1 MLKSTGAMGAA
12 TLLSRILGMARETIY
27 AHFMGAG
34 MVAGAF
40 KLALMVPN
48 LFRRL
53 LGEGALTA
61 AFIPIFKDKERNEG
75 DEAMWRAANAVIS
88 GLLVAA
94 GAITVLVVVGVSLV
108 LRGPWLWLDEETRL
122 MLELTRVMF
131 PYMGL
136 ACLAGIL
143 MGMLNARGHFFVPA
157 MGSAVMN
164 VVMIGTVLFIA
175 PRVEGPLEKQIFVV
189 AIGVVIAGLAQAI
202 YQMPA
207 LRREG
212 FKLEWV
218 NPRGN
223 PVVRQVI
230 AKMIPGMMGVAA
242 FQLNVVITQSMAWG
256 TSPDIVASYDYAVR
270 LMEFPQGI
278 FGVSLATYM
287 LPTLAGLAADKKFGE
302 FRQTYAEGMGYLIF
316 VNLLATILLVVLA
329 EPMIR
334 LLFQYGEFNAMATER
349 AGWALMC
356 LAPGLIL
363 FSLVNVTAR
372 AFYALGDTST
382 PMKISSVCLGLNIVF
397 AAFLIPTFREGG
409 MGMANSMSACF
420 NIYLLLYA
428 LRRKIKTLEL
438 APVRGLLGRMLG
450 AGLIAAEVAWIS
462 NYYWEQWF
470 GHANVATRAGA
481 VFVPIALATAA
492 YLGLL
497 AWLKVPQVQE
507 ALGAIRN
514 RVRRRKDEVDS
525 EES

>member
-12 TLLSRILGMARETIY
+12 TLFSRILGMARETIY

-34 MVAGAF
+34 IVAGAF
-40 KLALMVPN
+40 KLALLVPN

-88 GLLVAA
+88 GLAVAA
-94 GAITVLVVVGVSLV
+94 GAITVVVILCVTIV
-108 LRGPWLWLDEETRL
+108 LRAPRIALDEETRL
-122 MLELTRVMF
+122 MLELARVVF
-131 PYMGL
+131 PYMGF

-164 VVMIGTVLFIA
+164 IVMISTVLFFA
-175 PRVEGPLEKQIFVV
+175 PRVEGGLEKQIFVV
-189 AIGVVIAGLAQAI
+189 AIGVVVAGVAQAL
-202 YQMPA
+202 YQIPT
-207 LRREG
+207 LSREG
-212 FKLEWV
+212 FRLQWIKPW
-218 NPRGN
+218 GN
-223 PVVRQVI
+223 PVVKQVV

-242 FQLNVVITQSMAWG
+242 FQLNVVITQGMAWG

-302 FRQTYAEGMGYLIF
+302 FRSTYAEGMGYLIF

-329 EPMIR
+329 EPMVR
-334 LLFQYGEFNAMATER
+334 LLFQYGKFNQLATEK
-349 AGWALMC
+349 ASWALMC

-382 PMKISSVCLGLNIVF
+382 PMKISSVCLGLNVLF
-397 AAFLIPTFREGG
+397 ALFLIPTFREGG
-409 MGMANSMSACF
+409 MGIANSLSACF

-428 LRRKIKTLEL
+428 LKRKLKTLEL
-438 APVRGLLGRMLG
+438 GPVRILLGRMIG
-450 AGLIAAEVAWIS
+450 AAAIAAEVAWIS
-462 NYYWEQWF
+462 NYYWEQSF
-470 GHANVATRAGA
+470 GNANVASRAGA
-481 VFVPIALATAA
+481 VFVPIALASAV

-497 AWLKVPQVQE
+497 AWLKVPQVKD
-507 ALGAIRN
+507 ALDAIRN
-514 RVRRRKDEVDS
+514 RFRRAEP
-525 EES
+525 EE